1 MVEPQNRNGSR
12 KRLVATLMFAAGII
26 LGAALYLWLEV
37 NGLR

>member
-1 MVEPQNRNGSR
+1 MSDPKSHASL
-12 KRLVATLMFAAGII
+12 KRAGATLMFAAGVI